1 MPKYSQELKEKIIK
15 DMLPPNNI
23 AVKDLSE
30 KHGICDQTL
39 YKWKRVAKANGSVVQ
54 NSKNS
59 KEKYSNEA
67 KLNIIIETA
76 SLNEEELS
84 EYCRKK
90 GLYVDEIKS
99 WKTMFITGKTESE
112 TKANEELKSKDA
124 ELKRVQKELDRKEK
138 ALAEAAALLVLRK
151 KMNAIWNSGEDD

>member
-1 MPKYSQELKEKIIK
+1 MPRYSPELKEKIIK
-15 DMLPPNNI
+15 DMLPPNNVP
-23 AVKDLSE
+23 VKELSD
-30 KHGICDQTL
+30 KHGICEQTL
-39 YKWKRVAKANGSVVQ
+39 YKWKRVAKKGGSVIQ

-84 EYCRKK
+84 EYCRQK
-90 GLYVDEIKS
+90 GLYVDELKS

-112 TKANEELKSKDA
+112 TKAKEELKSKDA

-138 ALAEAAALLVLRK
+138 ALAETAALLVLRK
-151 KMNAIWNSGEDD
+151 KMNAIWNSDEDN

>member
-1 MPKYSQELKEKIIK
+1 MPRYSPELKEKIIK

-23 AVKDLSE
+23 PVKELSD
-30 KHGICDQTL
+30 KHGICEQTL
-39 YKWKRVAKANGSVVQ
+39 YKWKRVAKASGSVIQ

-59 KEKYSNEA
+59 KEKYSNEV

-84 EYCRKK
+84 EYCRQK

-112 TKANEELKSKDA
+112 TKAKEELKSKEA
-124 ELKRVQKELDRKEK
+124 ELKRVQKELDRKDK
-138 ALAEAAALLVLRK
+138 ALAETAALLVLRK
-151 KMNAIWNSGEDD
+151 KMNAIWSSEEDD

>member
-1 MPKYSQELKEKIIK
+1 MPRYSLELKEKIIK

-23 AVKDLSE
+23 PVKELSN
-30 KHGICDQTL
+30 KHGINEQTL
-39 YKWKRVAKANGSVVQ
+39 YRWKKAAKANGLVLQ

-59 KEKYSNEA
+59 KEKYSNEV

-84 EYCRKK
+84 EYCRQK

-112 TKANEELKSKDA
+112 TKAKEELKSKEA

-138 ALAEAAALLVLRK
+138 ALAETAALLVLRK
-151 KMNAIWNSGEDD
+151 KMNAIWNSEEDD

>member
-1 MPKYSQELKEKIIK
+1 MPRYSPELKEKIIK

-23 AVKDLSE
+23 PVKELSD
-30 KHGICDQTL
+30 KHGICEQTL
-39 YKWKRVAKANGSVVQ
+39 YKWKRVAKANGSIIQ

-59 KEKYSNEA
+59 KEKYSNEV

-84 EYCRKK
+84 EYCRQK

-112 TKANEELKSKDA
+112 TKAKEELKSKDA
-124 ELKRVQKELDRKEK
+124 KLKQLQKELNRKEK
-138 ALAEAAALLVLRK
+138 ALAETAALLVLRK
-151 KMNAIWNSGEDD
+151 KMNAIWNSEEDD